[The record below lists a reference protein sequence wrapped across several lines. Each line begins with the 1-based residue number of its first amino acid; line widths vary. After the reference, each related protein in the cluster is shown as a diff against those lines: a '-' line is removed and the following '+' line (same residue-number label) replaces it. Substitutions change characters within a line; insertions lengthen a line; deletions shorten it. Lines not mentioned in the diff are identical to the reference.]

1 MADESV
7 YAGARPLW
15 MSLPGINALVE
26 ALNTS
31 SDNLTGG
38 RIGEPAPQAGAPA
51 ERPRGYGQSRATPEE
66 LIAMVQQQAGK
77 GPAAGGPARSQATG
91 VSRGTSGGMPSGL
104 PKSLQALMDTITAAG
119 VAKGGIARDAAGKM
133 KMPET
138 AKDAEAYLQA
148 LKETQVEKGNWWK
161 PVAQAIAGG
170 LVDPNSNNPFGEF
183 GKRATAAF
191 TSDEATRKADRDKK
205 VLEKVTGIKF
215 GATDRASRDALAEA
229 MNKQTGALAAA
240 EAMPADAAAEAA
252 GKGISQLA
260 PLANAAAHMAQ
271 VQSSNADRGSRSLP
285 NQVKEY
291 VSTMQQYGDKRE
303 ATAIAQEFL
312 RKAREPKPEKFDDK
326 QAEFAQQGVM
336 AALASVR
343 DPDKRKQL
351 LAAWQQDVL
360 ETRDPA
366 LSTRK
371 LMQVINAPVGK

>member
-38 RIGEPAPQAGAPA
+38 RIGEPAPPAGAPA

-66 LIAMVQQQAGK
+66 LIAMVQQQAGR
-77 GPAAGGPARSQATG
+77 GPAVSGPARSQAMSG
-91 VSRGTSGGMPSGL
+91 ARGAGGAGGL
-104 PKSLQALMDTITAAG
+104 PKSLQDLMDTITAAG
-119 VAKGGIARDAAGKM
+119 VAKSGIARDAAGKM

-271 VQSSNADRGSRSLP
+271 VQQQGSALGKQDMEARIRRALQLMASQNPEDQKTGMTL
-285 NQVKEY
+285 
-291 VSTMQQYGDKRE
+291 MQQLKS
-303 ATAIAQEFL
+303 
-312 RKAREPKPEKFDDK
+312 PKPEKFDDK
-326 QAEFAQQGVM
+326 QVEFAQQGVV
-336 AALASVR
+336 AALAGVK
-343 DPDKRKQL
+343 DPDKRKEL

-360 ETRDPA
+360 ETKDPA

-371 LMQVINAPVGK
+371 LLQVINAPVGK